1 MDEVI
6 RLLIVDDEALVR
18 SGLRLLLDG
27 TRSIRVVG
35 EARDGREAAEK
46 AAAFRADVVLLDI
59 RMPRADGIEGA
70 RLITAAQNPP
80 VVLMLT
86 SFDSEGDVVAAFG
99 AGAKGFLLK
108 SAPPQQLVDAVVTAA
123 RGQAALSEKV
133 LGTLVQMAERTV
145 PQGRTESLAQLSE
158 RELGIAALV
167 AEGLSNDEIAR
178 RIHLAVPTVK
188 TNISRIMEKLKAT
201 NRVQIAVAYLTG
213 A

>member
-35 EARDGREAAEK
+35 EAGDGREAAEK
-46 AAAFRADVVLLDI
+46 AAALQADVVLMDI

-70 RLITAAQNPP
+70 RLITATQNPP

-158 RELGIAALV
+158 RELGIAALI

-188 TNISRIMEKLKAT
+188 TNISRIMEKLEAT